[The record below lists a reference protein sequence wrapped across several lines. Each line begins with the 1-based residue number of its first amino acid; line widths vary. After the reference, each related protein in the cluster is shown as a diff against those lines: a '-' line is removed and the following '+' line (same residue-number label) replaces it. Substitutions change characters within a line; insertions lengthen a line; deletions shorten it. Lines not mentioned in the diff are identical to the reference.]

1 MTFCA
6 GSGSEF
12 RLRTAWL
19 VALFTTFTNIA
30 ANAVDIDTYRE
41 VLKAGDDVALAR
53 LLARD
58 DGKPPL
64 ASGGETVLH
73 LATSHNHA
81 DNRPRLIEVLLAAG
95 VPVDARDGSGNTP
108 LHWAAGFGCVPCVPV
123 LLSGGAD
130 PDARRFDG
138 GTPLHRAAPETAPLL
153 LAAGADPL
161 ARDGDGRV
169 PLHTAYRGVDGLLV
183 AGVDARDN
191 YGLTPLHHAALSGNL
206 DQVDWLLANGAN
218 PALES
223 TAVYAYSEDA
233 PGDAWHSTHDFD
245 VGMRAYDIARWQHR
259 RTRFNTSRYT
269 AVLERLDRVTP
280 RRGWFSR

>member
-1 MTFCA
+1 M
-6 GSGSEF
+6 
-12 RLRTAWL
+12 
-19 VALFTTFTNIA
+19 VANMA
-30 ANAVDIDTYRE
+30 ANAVEIEAYRQ
-41 VLKAGDDVALAR
+41 VLKAGDEAGLAR

-64 ASGGETVLH
+64 ASRGETVLH

-95 VPVDARDGSGNTP
+95 VAMDARDQAGNTA
-108 LHWAAGFGCVPCVPV
+108 LHWAAGFGCVACVP
-123 LLSGGAD
+123 LLLNAGAD
-130 PDARRFDG
+130 PVARRLDG
-138 GTPLHRAAPETAPLL
+138 GTPLHRAAPEAATLL

-161 ARDGDGRV
+161 VRDQDGRV

-183 AGVDARDN
+183 AGVDVRDN
-191 YGLTPLHHAALSGNL
+191 YGLTPLHHAALTGNL

-233 PGDAWHSTHDFD
+233 PGDAWHSTHNFD
-245 VGMRAYDIARWQHR
+245 VGTRAYDIARWQHR